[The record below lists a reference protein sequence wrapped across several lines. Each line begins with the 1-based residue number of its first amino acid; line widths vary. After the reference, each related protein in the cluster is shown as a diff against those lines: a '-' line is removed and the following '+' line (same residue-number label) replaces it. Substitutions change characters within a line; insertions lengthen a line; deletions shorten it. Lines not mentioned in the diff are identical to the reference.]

1 MMNVFDRCGN
11 PRLIH
16 IKKTG
21 DTGDSDKDEDYVLT
35 TPGFVK
41 KRKAKRQGGRRSKKS
56 TDDTSV
62 PVSVQPS
69 SAPEQQFPPIG
80 DQLTA
85 SETME
90 LVSSPQRSSGTHQ
103 VSVDQQP
110 PETPA
115 SGTLTRT
122 PLTITGPTGPS
133 GQAGQSGSSRPE
145 PSRPSL
151 AETLSGF
158 SEADKVQFL
167 IEQISE
173 LGDIVGRHTRT
184 IEEYRV
190 LRKQDVLAHNQLCK
204 IVEAQN
210 VKIKEQAEEIERG
223 IVLT

>member
-1 MMNVFDRCGN
+1 MKILDKRGN
-11 PRLIH
+11 PRLVR

-41 KRKAKRQGGRRSKKS
+41 KRKAKRQGVRPTKK
-56 TDDTSV
+56 TADDTSV

-69 SAPEQQFPPIG
+69 SAPEQQFPPTG
-80 DQLTA
+80 DQFTA
-85 SETME
+85 EETLE
-90 LVSSPQRSSGTHQ
+90 LMSSPQKSSGTRQ
-103 VSVDQQP
+103 VTVDQQP

-115 SGTLTRT
+115 SGTLART

-158 SEADKVQFL
+158 SEADKV
-167 IEQISE
+167 
-173 LGDIVGRHTRT
+173 
-184 IEEYRV
+184 
-190 LRKQDVLAHNQLCK
+190 
-204 IVEAQN
+204 
-210 VKIKEQAEEIERG
+210 
-223 IVLT
+223 

>member
-1 MMNVFDRCGN
+1 MKKVLDKRGN
-11 PRLIH
+11 PRFVR

-35 TPGFVK
+35 APGFIK
-41 KRKAKRQGGRRSKKS
+41 KRKATREGVRSKKKA
-56 TDDTSV
+56 THDTSV

-85 SETME
+85 SETMD

-110 PETPA
+110 PGTPA
-115 SGTLTRT
+115 SGTLVRT
-122 PLTITGPTGPS
+122 PLTITGPTGAPGQA

-173 LGDIVGRHTRT
+173 LGDIVCRHTRT

-190 LRKQDVLAHNQLCK
+190 MRKQDVAAHNQLC
-204 IVEAQN
+204 
-210 VKIKEQAEEIERG
+210 
-223 IVLT
+223 